1 MSQGQSKNKKHKNIK
16 VLFAFYIYIY
26 RYIYS
31 ALYLLFANALVSVSG
46 GNLGLKQPLN
56 TCKRVVFAAGIQRRS
71 QSAVGHSK

>member
-16 VLFAFYIYIY
+16 ELFAFYIY

-46 GNLGLKQPLN
+46 GNLDLKQPLN
-56 TCKRVVFAAGIQRRS
+56 TFKRVIFAAGVQRRS
-71 QSAVGHSK
+71 QSAVEHSK